1 MIKANNLS
9 KSFNGNRIFSGID
22 LNIEKS
28 TVLGVVGNNGSGKTT
43 LLKIIAG
50 LINSDTGSIK
60 LNENIKLDFLGHENM
75 LYQNFS
81 ISENID
87 FFADISG
94 FRISSESQDNI
105 ELALGLKNI
114 VKKKISE
121 LSYGQRKKASMLRSL
136 TSAPDLLV
144 LDEPFSNLDSEST
157 DSFITILKTLKKE
170 NKSFIISSN
179 RKDIVGSISD
189 DLLNMEDFNES

>member
-9 KSFNGNRIFSGID
+9 KSFNGNRIFSGI
-22 LNIEKS
+22 NINLEKS
-28 TVLGVVGNNGSGKTT
+28 KVLGVVGNNGSGKTT
-43 LLKIIAG
+43 LLKIVAG
-50 LINSDTGSIK
+50 IINSDTGEIN

-87 FFADISG
+87 FFSNISG
-94 FRISSESQDNI
+94 FRISSESQNEI
-105 ELALGLKNI
+105 EKALGLKNI
-114 VKKKISE
+114 SGKKISE

-136 TSAPDLLV
+136 MSDPELLI
-144 LDEPFSNLDSEST
+144 LDEPFSNLDSDST
-157 DSFITILKTLKKE
+157 DSFISILKTLKE
-170 NKSFIISSN
+170 SDKSIIISSN

-189 DLLNMEDFNES
+189 NLLNMDDYNE

>member
-22 LNIEKS
+22 LSIEKS

-87 FFADISG
+87 FFSDISG
-94 FRISSESQDNI
+94 FRISSESQDDI

-157 DSFITILKTLKKE
+157 DSFITILKKKINLLLFLLTE
-170 NKSFIISSN
+170 KILL
-179 RKDIVGSISD
+179 
-189 DLLNMEDFNES
+189 DLSRMIY

>member
-22 LNIEKS
+22 LSIGKS
-28 TVLGVVGNNGSGKTT
+28 TVFGIVGNNGSGKTT

-81 ISENID
+81 ILENID
-87 FFADISG
+87 FFSDISG
-94 FRISSESQDNI
+94 FRISAESQDNI
-105 ELALGLKNI
+105 EQALGLKNI

-144 LDEPFSNLDSEST
+144 LDEPFSNLDCEST
-157 DSFITILKTLKKE
+157 DSFTTILKTLKKE
-170 NKSFIISSN
+170 NKSFVISSN

>member
-1 MIKANNLS
+1 LIKANNLS

-22 LNIEKS
+22 LSIEKS

-87 FFADISG
+87 FFSDISG
-94 FRISSESQDNI
+94 FRISSESQDDI

>member
-22 LNIEKS
+22 LSIEKS

-87 FFADISG
+87 FFSDISG
-94 FRISSESQDNI
+94 FRISSESQDDI
-105 ELALGLKNI
+105 EIALGLKNI

-179 RKDIVGSISD
+179 RKDIVGSISE